1 MKAIFKSI
9 QSICDEARRALDD
22 PELSRD
28 QLLSAL
34 SVRMMP
40 QLARIPETLIAVLT
54 ATHITISPVCRGILR
69 VLGTHRG
76 KSFVPGVARRVP
88 RHAGDDPREDWQ

>member
-34 SVRMMP
+34 SVRMMS

-54 ATHITISPVCRGILR
+54 ATLFHPFRL
-69 VLGTHRG
+69 
-76 KSFVPGVARRVP
+76 FAVAFCVF
-88 RHAGDDPREDWQ
+88 

>member
-9 QSICDEARRALDD
+9 QSIGDEARRALDD

-34 SVRMMP
+34 SVRMMH
-40 QLARIPETLIAVLT
+40 QLARIPETLIAVL
-54 ATHITISPVCRGILR
+54 HCHPISSHFACLPWHFAC
-69 VLGTHRG
+69 
-76 KSFVPGVARRVP
+76 S
-88 RHAGDDPREDWQ
+88 RHS